1 MNLAQAI
8 VVSLFGLAACCWPL
22 IRAHLFE
29 ARHDR
34 SNAGFVG
41 GTALSH
47 CITCNA
53 WIDRPCSWAG
63 CELRHDARHD
73 VTETLAGFNPSGS
86 AGSGRGSVA
95 LEGVASP
102 VSVRPPHLTEVS
114 DA

>member
-1 MNLAQAI
+1 MLTGLT
-8 VVSLFGLAACCWPL
+8 SSDKSTFGEP
-22 IRAHLFE
+22 
-29 ARHDR
+29 RHDR
-34 SNAGFVG
+34 GNAGFVG
-41 GTALSH
+41 STALSH
-47 CITCNA
+47 CISCGEGFTGGFVTG
-53 WIDRPCSWAG
+53 PCSWVG

-102 VSVRPPHLTEVS
+102 ASVRPPHLTEVS